1 MVHLDIL
8 HLEAHLRRLE
18 VAQAGGRLRRR
29 QAEREAGRDS
39 CERVVDIVATDH
51 RKHKRLLMSL
61 PVEREARLMAADR
74 LDIPGAHIGL
84 ILDAERQDTH
94 ALIRLRAHRRDV
106 RVVRI
111 EDDRATCGNGLD
123 HLRLRLRDV
132 LDGTE
137 ELHVR
142 LADIRHDADRRRRN
156 RRHGLNLVQAAH
168 ADLDDSSRVLLA
180 QAQERQRQ
188 ADLIVV
194 VGLRLEDRAAR
205 REHRSRE
212 ILRRRL
218 AVRARDG
225 DDRQREAHAPGV
237 RELLIGRERVRR
249 DEHRRLEAGQLLLR
263 AARADHDAARTLLD
277 RIAHEILAVE
287 ALALE
292 GEEQDS
298 RRDLARIRHDI
309 RELFMLHLVELC
321 PRRFADLIK
330 RKCWHRKTPSCN
342 SATL

>member
-1 MVHLDIL
+1 
-8 HLEAHLRRLE
+8 
-18 VAQAGGRLRRR
+18 
-29 QAEREAGRDS
+29 
-39 CERVVDIVATDH
+39 
-51 RKHKRLLMSL
+51 
-61 PVEREARLMAADR
+61 MAVDR
-74 LDIPGAHIGL
+74 LDGLFLGAHIGFL
-84 ILDAERQDTH
+84 LDAERQDAD
-94 ALIRLRAHRRDV
+94 ALLRLRAHGRDV

-111 EDDRATCGNGLD
+111 EDDCAARGDGLD
-123 HLRLRLRDV
+123 HLRLGLRDV

-142 LADIRHDADRRRRN
+142 LADIRHDADRRRCN
-156 RRHGLNLVQAAH
+156 RSHCLDLVQAAH
-168 ADLDDSSRVLLA
+168 ADLNDGSRVLLA
-180 QAQERQRQ
+180 KPQERQRQ

-205 REHRSRE
+205 REHCSRE
-212 ILRRRL
+212 VLRRRL

-237 RELLIGRERVRR
+237 RELLVGRQRVFGNQ
-249 DEHRRLEAGQLLLR
+249 HRRLEAGQLLLR
-263 AARADHDAARTLLD
+263 AARADHDAVCALLD
-277 RIAHEILAVE
+277 RIAHKILAVE

-330 RKCWHRKTPSCN
+330 RKCWHRNTPFCTI
-342 SATL
+342 ATVAIRQFFLASLAATAARASSLSSKWMVLSLRI